1 MSTDYP
7 PFTAPEVPKDHQ
19 DESIAK
25 YDLPPC
31 DVQEHLFVT
40 RTYDSPLVMI
50 TNREDLDAEKLRAEI
65 IMANYAAQVRYD
77 NLPKQVKIFD
87 RDVIRDAF
95 KYQERNAK
103 DIEF

>member
-7 PFTAPEVPKDHQ
+7 PFTAPEIPKEQQ
-19 DESIAK
+19 DESIAR
-25 YDLPPC
+25 YGLPPS

-50 TNREDLDAEKLRAEI
+50 TSREGLDAKRLRAEI

-77 NLPKQVKIFD
+77 QLPREVKHFD
-87 RDVIRDAF
+87 RDVVRQAL
-95 KYQERNAK
+95 KYQERNAENE
-103 DIEF
+103 DI